1 MIRNPHAKIPEKM
14 QVTQA
19 AAEFVASVHFD
30 DIPDQ
35 AVRNAIRCIMDG
47 MGLFVAG
54 SEEAC
59 TKILIDEAL
68 GQGGSPEALLLG
80 CADVMVP
87 APVAARVLG
96 TAAHA
101 HDWDDTQVSRDPE
114 HVYGLLTHPT
124 TPVLASALAGSQMLG
139 RTTGRELL
147 LAFLAG
153 FEVECKVSEWML
165 PEHYTRGFHSTGTVG
180 TLGAMAAGAKL
191 MGLTSGQT
199 AHGLGLAASMAAGI
213 RANFGTMTK
222 PLHAGRAAENG
233 LTAAI
238 LASKGFTADQEALDG
253 PWGFFAV
260 HGGGVQKEKMAQGFG
275 RTWSIIDPGVSIKP
289 YPCGVLTH
297 PSMDLMRNMV
307 VENDIRP
314 EEIESITLHA
324 GSNILNPIRYPIAG
338 NHLQAKFS
346 LPAGLAMMV
355 LCRKAG
361 KDEFCDSFVQS
372 RAMQAMQRRIRT
384 EHDPEIESCGFE
396 RMRSRIT
403 LHLTGGREISG
414 RTDTPYRGGPD
425 NPLTDAELEDKVRS
439 CCRGILDDV
448 QQDQLIKRVWSLP
461 SMEDVRILARDIQDT
476 RLA

>member
-1 MIRNPHAKIPEKM
+1 MIRNPHAKVPEKM
-14 QVTQA
+14 QTTQA

-30 DIPDQ
+30 DIPNQ

-47 MGLFVAG
+47 MGLFIAG
-54 SEEAC
+54 SEEPC

-68 GQGGSPEALLLG
+68 GQGGCPEALLLG
-80 CADVMVP
+80 CSNVMVP

-101 HDWDDTQVSRDPE
+101 QDWDDTQVSRDPE

-124 TPVLASALAGSQMLG
+124 TPVLSSALAGSQMLG
-139 RTTGRELL
+139 RTTGRDLL
-147 LAFLAG
+147 LAFLVG

-165 PEHYTRGFHSTGTVG
+165 PEHYRRGFHSTGTVG
-180 TLGAMAAGAKL
+180 TLGALAAGAKL
-191 MGLTSGQT
+191 MGLTTSQT
-199 AHGLGLAASMAAGI
+199 AHGLGIAASMAAGI

-307 VENDIRP
+307 VKNDIRP
-314 EEIESITLHA
+314 EEIESITLYA

-346 LPAGLAMMV
+346 LPAGLAMIV

-361 KDEFCDSFVQS
+361 KDEFSDSFIQS
-372 RAMQAMQRRIRT
+372 RAMQAMQRKIHT
-384 EHDPEIESCGFE
+384 AHDAEIENCGFD
-396 RMRSRIT
+396 RMRSKIT
-403 LHLTGGREISG
+403 IRLTDGREIFDQ
-414 RTDTPYRGGPD
+414 TDTPYRGGPD
-425 NPLTDAELEDKVRS
+425 NPLTDDELIDKIHS
-439 CCRGILDDV
+439 CCQDILDASR
-448 QQDQLIKRVWSLP
+448 QQQLIKHVWNLQDLK
-461 SMEDVRILARDIQDT
+461 DVRTLVEDILPEK
-476 RLA
+476 